1 MSFLELQLAFILEQI
16 ELKTKQ
22 LQQQKQQNFLQLY
35 SKV

>member
-35 SKV
+35 GKV

>member
-35 SKV
+35 CKV